1 MPKTVLPEPTT
12 LDPKP
17 AMTAQQAVSDS
28 VTVVAGK
35 VPVKLAQ
42 LQKSP
47 LRFLPFVLIG
57 LVVLGIVFFAIRAL
71 SGSSRTSIAPS
82 SSPSTG
88 NPPPAGGTSS
98 PPVVTGGQA
107 VTLEYWGLWE
117 PAEVMTQ
124 VLADFEKQNP
134 GVSVRYTKQSYRD
147 YRQRLQTAIASG
159 NGPDLF
165 RFHASW
171 TPMLSAEL
179 ARMPASVY
187 SASEFQKTFYPVAAT
202 QLQVNGQLVG
212 IPLMY
217 DGLALFYSKQA
228 LATAAADPPTTWSD
242 LRTLAAK
249 LTIKSGNQ
257 IQRGGVALGNA
268 TNVDHF
274 SDILALLMLQNG
286 ADLTDPNSAEG
297 RDALLFYTNFQKAD
311 GVWNSTLPNSITA
324 FARGEAAMVF
334 APSWRAHDIK
344 AINPDLDFS
353 IVPVPQLSDT
363 RIAWA
368 SYWAEGVSQQ
378 SKQQEAAWKL
388 LKHLSSKDVQQRLSA
403 DQAEVRAF
411 GEIYS
416 RTDLADQV
424 AGNALVR
431 PFLQDAPFATGW
443 YLSSMTHDAGMNDQM
458 IGYYEKAVTGLL
470 GTESMNAVLT
480 QLEQGT
486 AQSLQQYSTK

>member
-1 MPKTVLPEPTT
+1 
-12 LDPKP
+12 
-17 AMTAQQAVSDS
+17 MTAQQAVSDS

-98 PPVVTGGQA
+98 PPVATGGQA

-353 IVPVPQLSDT
+353 IVH
-363 RIAWA
+363 
-368 SYWAEGVSQQ
+368 
-378 SKQQEAAWKL
+378 L
-388 LKHLSSKDVQQRLSA
+388 L
-403 DQAEVRAF
+403 
-411 GEIYS
+411 I
-416 RTDLADQV
+416 
-424 AGNALVR
+424 
-431 PFLQDAPFATGW
+431 
-443 YLSSMTHDAGMNDQM
+443 
-458 IGYYEKAVTGLL
+458 I
-470 GTESMNAVLT
+470 
-480 QLEQGT
+480 
-486 AQSLQQYSTK
+486 SLP